1 MTYNVFKQTALTN
14 LDAYKL
20 GHADQYAEGTSFV
33 FSNFTPRSDRLF
45 SGKNSPY
52 WDKKIVVAGIRILV
66 EEIGQLWQETFFDRP
81 KEDVLAEFDEICSP
95 FTGGAGVESMKNRL
109 GKLHNLGY
117 LPIVITGLPEGSVVK
132 PGVPVLFIWNTH
144 ADFYF
149 LPNFLES
156 WLSDE
161 LWKIMTSAT
170 TARLYRKIL
179 NAYVE
184 ETGANVAFADWQIH
198 DFSLRGHGGIVDA
211 AKSGVGHIMFSMGS
225 DSIPAAKMIRD
236 VYGDAPMTIAGSV
249 PASEHA
255 TASSNIILNTR
266 GGKNTQLEAEIEF
279 VKRYITQI
287 YPTGVC
293 SYVSDTYDYWGV
305 LTEVLPACKEE
316 ILNRKENAYGL
327 AKVVARPDCYAD
339 GTKIFTST
347 GWLDFSLVTEDTLVA
362 QVLDDGSYE
371 FVKPSK
377 IVNQPYDGKMVRFY
391 DGIGKCDFTVTPN
404 HRMIST
410 IKGTE
415 RIDLAEDLKVG
426 NWYRK
431 FTRTAS
437 AKEQG
442 TSLTNLE
449 RLKIAFQ
456 ADGSYCSEIESKIR
470 FSFSKQRKI
479 DRLKNLLVDMD
490 LPFIVYDLADGR
502 KEIHIALNSSWV
514 SKNFEWVDYK
524 NLSKQWCIEFIEE
537 LSYWDSCR
545 RSDSRFKFDSTN
557 KRVIDIVELICIGA
571 GYGVLVSEYEDNRKE
586 IFNTVYTCNIR
597 KDNQIGGQAIKK
609 EVIDYSGNVYCVTV
623 PTGRVLV
630 KNNRAT
636 LVCGNSGDPIRIICG
651 YREDEVF
658 DGLTPVEIQGSIEV
672 LWDIFGGTVN
682 ELGYK
687 TLNKRIG
694 LIYGDSITIERA
706 TEILERLKQK
716 GFAADNIVFGVGSY
730 TYQYVTRDTFGFAMK
745 ATYTEVNDEKINIF
759 KAPKTDNGTKNSA
772 KGLLRVAKDEFG
784 EYMLLQEQPIAR
796 QDETIVYFSDSNIL
810 NREPFAEV
818 RARALSTI

>member
-179 NAYVE
+179 NTYVE

-327 AKVVARPDCYAD
+327 AKLVVRPD
-339 GTKIFTST
+339 
-347 GWLDFSLVTEDTLVA
+347 
-362 QVLDDGSYE
+362 
-371 FVKPSK
+371 
-377 IVNQPYDGKMVRFY
+377 
-391 DGIGKCDFTVTPN
+391 
-404 HRMIST
+404 
-410 IKGTE
+410 
-415 RIDLAEDLKVG
+415 
-426 NWYRK
+426 
-431 FTRTAS
+431 
-437 AKEQG
+437 
-442 TSLTNLE
+442 
-449 RLKIAFQ
+449 
-456 ADGSYCSEIESKIR
+456 
-470 FSFSKQRKI
+470 
-479 DRLKNLLVDMD
+479 
-490 LPFIVYDLADGR
+490 
-502 KEIHIALNSSWV
+502 
-514 SKNFEWVDYK
+514 
-524 NLSKQWCIEFIEE
+524 
-537 LSYWDSCR
+537 
-545 RSDSRFKFDSTN
+545 
-557 KRVIDIVELICIGA
+557 
-571 GYGVLVSEYEDNRKE
+571 
-586 IFNTVYTCNIR
+586 
-597 KDNQIGGQAIKK
+597 
-609 EVIDYSGNVYCVTV
+609 
-623 PTGRVLV
+623 
-630 KNNRAT
+630 
-636 LVCGNSGDPIRIICG
+636 SGDPIRIICG
-651 YREDEVF
+651 YREDEEI
-658 DGLTPVEIQGSIEV
+658 DIPITPEEVKGSIEV